1 MRTTIIILIGILF
14 ASCNRDDAKELVN
27 QSVAFHGFDRLNT
40 QAAIFTFRD
49 AQYTINRSFKEGVL
63 YTKSFKQFD
72 SIRQDSLQLND
83 SLINSSVFKR
93 YANGKLLNLSTED
106 SDRFTQSLN
115 AVGYF
120 FQLPLPLLDEAAQ
133 LTLLEDTTIKG
144 KPYNTLAVHFTPDQ
158 GGEDHQDTF
167 RYYFDN
173 ETHALSY
180 LSYAYDTNGGG
191 IRFRVAEPVSHD
203 GMIFLD
209 YLNYKPAEEVPLDSL
224 PALYEAGALKLVS
237 EIRNTIE

>member
-14 ASCNRDDAKELVN
+14 ASCNRDQAKELVN

-40 QAAIFTFRD
+40 HAVTFTFRE
-49 AQYTINRSFKEGVL
+49 AQYTIDRSFKEGVL

-93 YANGKLLNLSTED
+93 YIDGQLLNLSTED
-106 SDRFTQSLN
+106 SSRFAQSLN

-133 LTLLEDTTIKG
+133 LTLLEDTTING

-167 RYYFDN
+167 RYYFDA

-203 GMIFLD
+203 GIIFLD